1 MAIDRPEATAA
12 APARA
17 AAPAEDGARGT
28 FLSREEC
35 ELVRRGRKSRRA
47 VVAEVVE
54 AKPPFGQISQTKRPF
69 GAGWN
74 GMPAEKMAADDGS
87 PEMARS
93 TLMRK

>member
-17 AAPAEDGARGT
+17 EASAEDGAIGA

-47 VVAEVVE
+47 VAAEAVE

-69 GAGWN
+69 GTGWN
-74 GMPAEKMAADDGS
+74 GA
-87 PEMARS
+87 
-93 TLMRK
+93 